1 MILDESSVDKH
12 LRTGDEEAA
21 KVALVE
27 FAPAVPAKGDR
38 ALEEDDLAVAGF
50 DADVQERVDAG
61 DGCPPWVGLVCHRVG
76 DSLGGSFFLLFEDG
90 LEQAFLAA
98 EVVVEGAAA
107 EAGSPFSQSR
117 EERAQ
122 PAPISRCVP
131 KPVRITRLGIFVDL
145 AGQRTFTPTW
155 RPATHAEPPAWQ

>member
-12 LRTGDEEAA
+12 LRHGDGGAA

-107 EAGSPFSQSR
+107 EAGSPYEIFGCDRRLPALDALAPSALHHR
-117 EERAQ
+117 P
-122 PAPISRCVP
+122 PAPS
-131 KPVRITRLGIFVDL
+131 
-145 AGQRTFTPTW
+145 
-155 RPATHAEPPAWQ
+155 PPE